1 MPVSIGI
8 RREDKSI
15 WERRTPITPAAAQ
28 QVLRQ
33 HQVQVMVQP
42 SAQRAF
48 SAAEFEIAGAT
59 MQEVLAEC
67 PIVFGIKEI
76 PADTFVPGQ
85 AYMFFAH
92 VIKGQAYNMPMLQ
105 TLLDLGCTLIDYEK
119 VTDDAGRR
127 LIFFGWHAGV
137 AGMLETLRALGQ
149 RLAVQGIAN
158 PFSALRRAYDYHDIN
173 EARQAVV
180 ALGQTIRSEG
190 LPAEMMPL
198 VIGVAGYGNV
208 ARGAW
213 EILDLLPVERIT
225 PEQLADLAARPRSS
239 HTLYATTFH
248 EQHMAAPL
256 EPGAM
261 FDLQEY
267 YTHPERYRAAFETY
281 LPHLSVLVN
290 AIYWEP
296 RYPRLITKDYL
307 RWAWDTGN
315 SRLLVIGDISC
326 DIDGAIE
333 CTVKS
338 TEPGEPDFV
347 YHPLTGAEQDGVEGE
362 GVLVMAVDILP
373 AELPRDAS
381 DYFAGVLLPYV
392 PALAAADYSVSFD
405 DLMLPPEIKRAVIVH
420 RGKLTPSYAYLQDHL
435 TDGGR

>member
-1 MPVSIGI
+1 M
-8 RREDKSI
+8 
-15 WERRTPITPAAAQ
+15 
-28 QVLRQ
+28 
-33 HQVQVMVQP
+33 
-42 SAQRAF
+42 
-48 SAAEFEIAGAT
+48 
-59 MQEVLAEC
+59 
-67 PIVFGIKEI
+67 
-76 PADTFVPGQ
+76 
-85 AYMFFAH
+85 
-92 VIKGQAYNMPMLQ
+92 
-105 TLLDLGCTLIDYEK
+105 
-119 VTDDAGRR
+119 
-127 LIFFGWHAGV
+127 
-137 AGMLETLRALGQ
+137 
-149 RLAVQGIAN
+149 
-158 PFSALRRAYDYHDIN
+158 RRAYDYHDIN

>member
-1 MPVSIGI
+1 MSSQIGV
-8 RREDKSI
+8 RREDKSL

-28 QVLRQ
+28 ALLQQ
-33 HQVQVMVQP
+33 HQVQTVVQP
-42 SAQRAF
+42 APQRAF
-48 SAAEFEIAGAT
+48 SATEFEAAGAA
-59 MQEVLAEC
+59 MQEDLAAC

-76 PADTFVPGQ
+76 PADTFLPGQ

-105 TLLDLGCTLIDYEK
+105 RLLDLGCTLIDYEK
-119 VTDDAGRR
+119 VTDDTGRR

-149 RLAVQGIAN
+149 RLAGQGIAN
-158 PFSALRRAYDYHDIN
+158 PFAALRRAYDYHDIA
-173 EARQAVV
+173 EAKEAVQAV
-180 ALGQTIRSEG
+180 ADTIRRDG
-190 LPAEMMPL
+190 LPPALTPL

-213 EILDLLPVERIT
+213 EILDLLPVQRIA
-225 PEQLADLAARPRSS
+225 PEELAGLAAQNCSNQVI
-239 HTLYATTFH
+239 YASTFR
-248 EQHMAAPL
+248 EEHMAAPL
-256 EPGAM
+256 QAGSA

-267 YTHPERYRAAFETY
+267 YAHPERYTAAFAPY

-296 RYPRLITKDYL
+296 RYPRLVTKAYL
-307 RWAWDTGN
+307 RAAWQAGVPKL
-315 SRLLVIGDISC
+315 RVIGDISC

-347 YHPLTGAEQDGVEGE
+347 YHPITGAAQDGVEGE

-405 DLMLPPEIKRAVIVH
+405 DLALPPEIKRAVIVH
-420 RGKLTPSYAYLQDHL
+420 RGALTPSYAYLQHYL
-435 TDGGR
+435 TDSGR